1 MGWNNRETTKETK
14 QKLTGGTMNTEVIY
28 QDGSM
33 STFQDSGALHNGGL
47 AIERIRL
54 ITAKSALTIYI
65 KYQGKMELTRNGA
78 RNAIQN
84 VIEPLTGKTYK
95 RSMKGKQEALDDCI
109 ELLDFLERNAVRYTD
124 GD

>member
-1 MGWNNRETTKETK
+1 MK
-14 QKLTGGTMNTEVIY
+14 QEVIY

-33 STFQDSGALHNGGL
+33 SEFREGGGSSHHGEL
-47 AIERIRL
+47 AIERLRL

-65 KYQGKMELTRNGA
+65 KYEGNMQLTRNGA
-78 RNAIQN
+78 QNAIKN

-109 ELLDFLERNAVRYTD
+109 ELLDYLESNTIRYEEEEV
-124 GD
+124 

>member
-1 MGWNNRETTKETK
+1 M
-14 QKLTGGTMNTEVIY
+14 EVIY
-28 QDGSM
+28 KDGSM
-33 STFQDSGALHNGGL
+33 SEFDERGSFHNGGL
-47 AIERIRL
+47 AIERMRL
-54 ITAKSALTIYI
+54 ITAKSALDIYI

-109 ELLDFLERNAVRYTD
+109 ELLAKLEHEAVVYEEED
-124 GD
+124 